1 MALPLNSISGAH
13 RSRASLPTPNNST
26 HPMQAPDNSAL
37 DSPELLLQGLN
48 AALRELRGA
57 VDLLEDT
64 ELSDQLAPAMRS
76 LLLAE
81 VLGKESIIAIGGSQ
95 GSGKTTLLRAI
106 YQLEGPDAEW
116 LKPNRGQG
124 ERMPVLVI
132 EEPGRTTV
140 EGSVRSMQK
149 GPGDRYQV
157 ADLPVSVEG
166 FHRSTRDPEPSELL
180 PVLRVPQRFFQRP
193 SQAWLLLP
201 GYEKEER
208 QNRDWQRLMR
218 QALVAA
224 SGCVIVTD
232 ETRMANQQQCDIVQD
247 MLSNELGGSQTL
259 VVISKT
265 EALRENIIAQQTLRQ
280 TAREVFALP
289 PDTDDQWI
297 LCTGTDDPAYVAEW
311 LPAFEAAARDL
322 ALSGGCGRVEQLA
335 RLEEVLRR
343 ELMPVVTRVQAK
355 ARLYFSIRE
364 GGQHGPREVVDACLA
379 TFDDEKSLLREDYQ
393 RNVGAALDHILSQSR
408 EKMKTRLIADHE
420 GVWNHLKD
428 NFRTASESSS
438 RITADITVAW
448 SDGGSVLEAHS
459 TAIGQ
464 LTTTKLGAPAAIVNA
479 QSAQALPGNAPMVE
493 RLGYAKGTAVEA
505 WSRPDEK
512 DMHNLRT
519 LFGRRSTEVSTNT
532 DFNKDIERS
541 IKLLPALVL
550 EYARAASLVPGIVG
564 VDDGKQSPVAALQRP
579 DLVGQA
585 LGQLAEGVNLGQT
598 VLRGIAAV
606 LALDVGIDGELDV
619 VSVLTTIFTGEAGEA
634 AAASVVTGVGAAVI
648 GAVAVGYLTHS
659 ALQQV
664 RLHDVKA
671 AQAAD
676 TMLRSIRDH
685 HLVHFLQHY
694 DDMMAKIR
702 AHLLQALRSRYR
714 MDELL
719 VGQDRLARALA
730 DVRSLQSD
738 LLHQL
743 ARTGQS
749 LTLLHPMPR
758 SAWQ

>member
-1 MALPLNSISGAH
+1 
-13 RSRASLPTPNNST
+13 
-26 HPMQAPDNSAL
+26 MQDPDSSAL

-57 VDLLEDT
+57 VNLLEDT
-64 ELSDQLAPAMRS
+64 ELGDQLAPAMRS

-95 GSGKTTLLRAI
+95 GAGKTTLLRAI
-106 YQLEGPDAEW
+106 YQLEGQDAEW

-132 EEPGRTTV
+132 EEPERTMV
-140 EGSVRSMQK
+140 EGSVRTMKEGTSV
-149 GPGDRYQV
+149 GDRYQV
-157 ADLPVSVEG
+157 VDLPVSVEE
-166 FHRSTRDPEPSELL
+166 FHRVTRDPEPSELL
-180 PVLRVPQRFFQRP
+180 PVLRVPQRFFQR
-193 SQAWLLLP
+193 SNQAWLLLP

-232 ETRMANQQQCDIVQD
+232 ETRMANQRQRDIVQD
-247 MLSNELGGSQTL
+247 MLSNELRGSQTL

-265 EALRENIIAQQTLRQ
+265 EALRDNIPAKQALRQ
-280 TAREVFALP
+280 TALEVFALP
-289 PDTDDQWI
+289 PDIDDQWI
-297 LCTGTDDPAYVAEW
+297 LCTGTDDPAYVASW
-311 LPAFEAAARDL
+311 LPAFEAAVRDL

-335 RLEEVLRR
+335 RLQEVLRR
-343 ELMPVVTRVQAK
+343 ELMPAVTRVQAK
-355 ARLYFSIRE
+355 ARLYFSSRE
-364 GGQHGPREVVDACLA
+364 GGQHGPREVVEACLS

-393 RNVGAALDHILSQSR
+393 RNVGVALDHILSQSR
-408 EKMKTRLIADHE
+408 ENMTERLVEGHE

-428 NFRTASESSS
+428 YIRTASESSS
-438 RITADITVAW
+438 RITADITDAW
-448 SDGGSVLEAHS
+448 SDSGSVLEAYS
-459 TAIGQ
+459 TAIGR

-479 QSAQALPGNAPMVE
+479 LSAQTLPGNAPVVQ
-493 RLGYAKGTAVEA
+493 RLGYAEGAALMT

-512 DMHNLRT
+512 DMHNLRV
-519 LFGRRSTEVSTNT
+519 LFGRRSTEVSTTT

-550 EYARAASLVPGIVG
+550 EYARVASLVPGIVG
-564 VDDGKQSPVAALQRP
+564 VDDGKQSPAAALPKP

-585 LGQLAEGVNLGQT
+585 LGQLGEGVNLGQT

-619 VSVLTTIFTGEAGEA
+619 VNVLTTVFTGKEGAD
-634 AAASVVTGVGAAVI
+634 AAASVVTGFGAAVI
-648 GAVAVGYLTHS
+648 GVVAVGYLTHS

-664 RLHDVKA
+664 RLHDLKA
-671 AQAAD
+671 AQAAE

-694 DDMMAKIR
+694 DNLMAKIR
-702 AHLLQALRSRYR
+702 VHLLQALRSRYR
-714 MDELL
+714 LDELL

-730 DVRSLQSD
+730 DVRSLQAD

-743 ARTGQS
+743 ERTGQS
-749 LTLLHPMPR
+749 LTLLHPTPR
-758 SAWQ
+758 SAC

>member
-1 MALPLNSISGAH
+1 
-13 RSRASLPTPNNST
+13 
-26 HPMQAPDNSAL
+26 MQDADNSAM

-81 VLGKESIIAIGGSQ
+81 VLGKESIIAIGGAQ
-95 GSGKTTLLRAI
+95 GAGKTTLLRAI
-106 YQLEGPDAEW
+106 YQFEGPDAEW

-132 EEPGRTTV
+132 EEQGRTTV

-149 GPGDRYQV
+149 GAGDRYQV
-157 ADLPVSVEG
+157 ADLPVSVEE
-166 FHRSTRDPEPSELL
+166 FHRVTRNPEPSELL
-180 PVLRVPQRFFQRP
+180 PVLRVPQRFFLR
-193 SQAWLLLP
+193 SNQAWLLLP

-232 ETRMANQQQCDIVQD
+232 ETRMANQGQRDIVQD
-247 MLSNELGGSQTL
+247 MLSNELRGSQTL

-265 EALRENIIAQQTLRQ
+265 ESLRDNVPAQQTLRK
-280 TAREVFALP
+280 TAQEVFK
-289 PDTDDQWI
+289 TDEQWI
-297 LCTGTDDPAYVAEW
+297 LCTGTDDSTYVAEW

-322 ALSGGCGRVEQLA
+322 SLSGGCGRVEQLG
-335 RLEEVLRR
+335 RLQEVLRR
-343 ELMPVVTRVQAK
+343 ELMPAVTRVQAK
-355 ARLYFSIRE
+355 ARLYFSSRE
-364 GGQHGPREVVDACLA
+364 GGQDGPRDVVEACLT
-379 TFDDEKSLLREDYQ
+379 TFDDEKSLLRVDYQ
-393 RNVGAALDHILSQSR
+393 RNIGAALDHILSRSR
-408 EKMKTRLIADHE
+408 KEMSQRLIADHE
-420 GVWNHLKD
+420 GAWNHLKD
-428 NFRTASESSS
+428 YFRAPTESRS
-438 RITADITVAW
+438 RITADLTAAW
-448 SDGGSVLEAHS
+448 SGGGSVLEAHS

-464 LTTTKLGAPAAIVNA
+464 LTTAKLGAPAAIVNA
-479 QSAQALPGNAPMVE
+479 QSAQALPGKAPVVE
-493 RLGYAKGTAVEA
+493 RLGYAKGTALEA

-519 LFGRRSTEVSTNT
+519 LFGRRSTEVSTTT
-532 DFNKDIERS
+532 DFNKEIERS

-579 DLVGQA
+579 ELVGQA
-585 LGQLAEGVNLGQT
+585 LGQLGAGVNLGQT

-619 VSVLTTIFTGEAGEA
+619 VSVLTTVFTGEAGTT
-634 AAASVVTGVGAAVI
+634 AAASVVTGFGAAVV
-648 GAVAVGYLTHS
+648 GSVAVGYLAHS

-664 RLHDVKA
+664 RLNDLKA

-714 MDELL
+714 LDELL

-743 ARTGQS
+743 ERTGQS
-749 LTLLHPMPR
+749 LTLLHPTSR

>member
-1 MALPLNSISGAH
+1 
-13 RSRASLPTPNNST
+13 
-26 HPMQAPDNSAL
+26 MQSPIESAL
-37 DSPELLLQGLN
+37 DSPELLLQSLN

-57 VDLLEDT
+57 VDLLDDS

-81 VLGKESIIAIGGSQ
+81 VLGSESIIAIGGAQ
-95 GSGKTTLLRAI
+95 GAGKTTLLGAI

-157 ADLPVSVEG
+157 MDLPVSVG
-166 FHRSTRDPEPSELL
+166 VFHRVTRDPAPSELL
-180 PVLRVPQRFFQRP
+180 PVLRVPQRFFQRAN
-193 SQAWLLLP
+193 QAWLLLP

-208 QNRDWQRLMR
+208 ENRDWQRLMR

-232 ETRMANQQQCDIVQD
+232 QTRLANQLARDIVQD
-247 MLSNELGGSQTL
+247 MMSNELRGAQTL

-265 EALRENIIAQQTLRQ
+265 ESLRDNLSAQQTLRS
-280 TAREVFALP
+280 TAQEVFK
-289 PDTDDQWI
+289 TDDQWI
-297 LCTGTDDPAYVAEW
+297 LCTGTDDPSYVAEW
-311 LPAFEAAARDL
+311 LPVFEAAARDL

-335 RLEEVLRR
+335 RLQEVLRH
-343 ELMPVVTRVQAK
+343 ELMPAVTRVNVK
-355 ARLYFSIRE
+355 AQSYLSSRE
-364 GGQHGPREVVDACLA
+364 GGQNGPREVVDACLS
-379 TFDDEKSLLREDYQ
+379 TFDDESSLLREDY
-393 RNVGAALDHILSQSR
+393 RRKVGAALDQILSQSR
-408 EKMKTRLIADHE
+408 GELNSRLVEDHE
-420 GVWNHLKD
+420 GIWNHLKD
-428 NFRTASESSS
+428 YFRTASESNS
-438 RITADITVAW
+438 RITTDITEAW
-448 SDGGSVLEAHS
+448 KCGGSVLEAHS
-459 TAIGQ
+459 AAIGQ
-464 LTTTKLGAPAAIVNA
+464 LTTAKLGAPAAVISA
-479 QSAQALPGNAPMVE
+479 QSAHALPGKAAMAE

-505 WSRPDEK
+505 WSRPNAK
-512 DMHNLRT
+512 DMHNLRA
-519 LFGRRSTEVSTNT
+519 LFGSHSSEVSTIT
-532 DFNKDIERS
+532 DFNKDVERS

-550 EYARAASLVPGIVG
+550 EYARVASLAPGIVG
-564 VDDGKQSPVAALQRP
+564 VDVDKQSPVAALQRP

-585 LGQLAEGVNLGQT
+585 LGQLGEGVNLGQT

-606 LALDVGIDGELDV
+606 LALDVGVDGELDV
-619 VSVLTTIFTGEAGEA
+619 VNVLTTVFTGEAGA
-634 AAASVVTGVGAAVI
+634 DAAASMVTGFGAAVI
-648 GAVAVGYLTHS
+648 GVVAVGYLIHS

-664 RLHDVKA
+664 RLHDLKA
-671 AQAAD
+671 SLAAD

-702 AHLLQALRSRYR
+702 AHLLQSLRRRYR
-714 MDELL
+714 LDELL

-743 ARTGQS
+743 ERTGQS
-749 LTLLHPMPR
+749 LTLLHPTSR
-758 SAWQ
+758 NG